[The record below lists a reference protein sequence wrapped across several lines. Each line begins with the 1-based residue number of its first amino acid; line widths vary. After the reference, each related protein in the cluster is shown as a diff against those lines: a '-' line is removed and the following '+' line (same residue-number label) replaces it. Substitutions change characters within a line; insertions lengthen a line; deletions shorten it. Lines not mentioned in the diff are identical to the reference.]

1 MPYKSR
7 SSAPASSPSTP
18 TDMFD
23 QYLRGLKDR
32 LLAPLAYGLRTIPPN
47 ALTLIAFIFGLACA
61 GAAASGAWSIGLLF
75 WIANRITDG
84 VDGTVARLANKQ
96 TDFGGYLDI
105 LLDFIV
111 YAAIP
116 VAFAFHAADRT
127 VLLWAVVLEAVF
139 FVNACSWM
147 YLSAVLEKR
156 AAGAAATGELTS
168 VTMPPAL
175 VAGSETVVFFALFFL
190 LPDRLPLLFAI
201 MSGLVGINIVQRLVW
216 ARRVL

>member
-1 MPYKSR
+1 
-7 SSAPASSPSTP
+7 
-18 TDMFD
+18 MFD
-23 QYLRGLKDR
+23 HLLRGLKDR
-32 LLAPLAYGLRTIPPN
+32 LLTPLATLLRGVPPN
-47 ALTLIAFIFGLACA
+47 VLSLIALLLGLGAAVAAATGAWVAGLAL
-61 GAAASGAWSIGLLF
+61 WL
-75 WIANRITDG
+75 ANRVTDG
-84 VDGTVARLANKQ
+84 LDGTVARVAGRQ

-116 VAFAFHAADRT
+116 LGFALQSTDRLVLVLAVA
-127 VLLWAVVLEAVF
+127 LEGVF

-156 AAGAAATGELTS
+156 ASGARATGELTT

-175 VAGSETVVFFALFFL
+175 VAGFETVVFFALFYLFPL
-190 LPDRLPLLFAI
+190 KLPLLFGL
-201 MSGLVGINIVQRLVW
+201 MTTLVGLNVVQRLVW